1 MLPRRMSDLVCSSQ
15 EAAPGPATHRA
26 VARFEVLPLGRSEEE
41 AGELP
46 EPAWLTVT
54 CSPKLGPDRTVEVAT
69 RLHAL
74 GHDVTPHIAARMV
87 RDRDHLDRLLARMAA
102 CEVHDL
108 FVIGGD
114 SPEPLGEY
122 SSAGELLADIVGQPQ
137 RPPRIG
143 IAAYPEG
150 HPKIDHRA
158 LAAALQENSRVA
170 GYVTTQLVFE
180 PEVLLKWLRAARA
193 GGLALPVRFGMPG
206 VVDRRRLLEISMRI
220 GVGPSLSFVRKQ
232 RGIRKLLT
240 RSSSSADHLYD
251 VLAPTLH
258 DRELNVE
265 GFHFYTFN
273 QLVATWR
280 WAHDRRHRAVLAAE
294 SS

>member
-1 MLPRRMSDLVCSSQ
+1 MSDVARASEQ
-15 EAAPGPATHRA
+15 AVATDTPKQP

-41 AGELP
+41 ARELP

-54 CSPKLGPDRTVEVAT
+54 CSPRHGPDRTVEVAR

-87 RDRDHLDRLLARMAA
+87 RDRDHLDQLLAEMAE
-102 CEVHDL
+102 CEVHDV

-114 SPEPLGEY
+114 SPEPLGKY
-122 SSAGELLADIVGQPQ
+122 SSAGQLIADVAEHRN
-137 RPPRIG
+137 RPRAIG

-150 HPKIDHRA
+150 HPKIDDRT
-158 LAAALQENSRVA
+158 LAAALEEKSRIA
-170 GYVTTQLVFE
+170 DYVTTQLVFD
-180 PEVLLKWLRAARA
+180 PDVLLRWLRQMRA
-193 GGLALPVRFGMPG
+193 GGLTLPVRFGMPG
-206 VVDRRRLLEISMRI
+206 VVDRGRLLEISMRI
-220 GVGPSLSFVRKQ
+220 GVGPSLSFLRKQ

-240 RSSSSADHLYD
+240 RSSTSADHLYH
-251 VLAPTLH
+251 VLAPALH
-258 DRELNVE
+258 DPELNVE

-280 WAHDRRHRAVLAAE
+280 WAHDRHHRAVLAADA
-294 SS
+294 